1 MKNNVKEILNQLN
14 RGEIDYKKAI
24 KLIENIDTSPKVV
37 RKKASRLKVIVVD
50 EDRSI
55 RIPAISFWLINFLID
70 IGLGLS
76 SIALRFVKDLDEDAK
91 KILNSIDSRDLKQI
105 FKELKNH
112 GPFDLVDIQDENDT
126 EVKISI
132 L

>member
-50 EDRSI
+50 EDQSI

>member
-1 MKNNVKEILNQLN
+1 GGVRLKNNVKEILNQLN

-24 KLIENIDTSPKVV
+24 KLIENIDTSRKVV

-112 GPFDLVDIQDENDT
+112 GPFDLVD
-126 EVKISI
+126 
-132 L
+132 